1 MGLAWRPVT
10 FSWLGELYLSCPK
23 GSGESSSRFWRV
35 CGFCVSLG
43 SPSGPGS
50 VRNACF
56 LSRFKM
62 ALSVHLHCHQPPTC
76 PWNHCL
82 SICSPVPPCTE
93 GQSVLVR
100 SCVDLF
106 LAPQPCLL
114 RHGDLCGL
122 PSALWA
128 HRLRRGAGAHLPRL
142 PEPALCVKGLVG
154 SFSGSPAPLYPVVCV
169 PRRGLYAAPLLA
181 PLGCPPSYRASTAS
195 FCSPSPLSGQS
206 HRPWLWSAALSVF
219 CPLSPCSALLSE
231 FL

>member
-62 ALSVHLHCHQPPTC
+62 ALSVHLHWHQPPTC

-122 PSALWA
+122 PSGPLSSPSASRGWGALA
-128 HRLRRGAGAHLPRL
+128 
-142 PEPALCVKGLVG
+142 
-154 SFSGSPAPLYPVVCV
+154 
-169 PRRGLYAAPLLA
+169 AAP
-181 PLGCPPSYRASTAS
+181 
-195 FCSPSPLSGQS
+195 
-206 HRPWLWSAALSVF
+206 
-219 CPLSPCSALLSE
+219 
-231 FL
+231 

>member
-10 FSWLGELYLSCPK
+10 FSWLGELVAVFWLGELDLSCSK
-23 GSGESSSRFWRV
+23 GSGESSSRFWGV

-50 VRNACF
+50 VRQACF

-62 ALSVHLHCHQPPTC
+62 ALSVHLHWHQPPTC

-82 SICSPVPPCTE
+82 SFCSSVPPCTE

-122 PSALWA
+122 PSAL
-128 HRLRRGAGAHLPRL
+128 
-142 PEPALCVKGLVG
+142 
-154 SFSGSPAPLYPVVCV
+154 
-169 PRRGLYAAPLLA
+169 
-181 PLGCPPSYRASTAS
+181 
-195 FCSPSPLSGQS
+195 
-206 HRPWLWSAALSVF
+206 
-219 CPLSPCSALLSE
+219 
-231 FL
+231 